1 LNNAISSIQIPAEA
15 FISRGLHLVPLF
27 GLQSHH
33 FYIFLTTSNTTM
45 DLQLLD
51 ELEDDLVE
59 DIIILGECGLCLRSV
74 QGAGWG
80 CGNGA
85 LLG

>member
-1 LNNAISSIQIPAEA
+1 
-15 FISRGLHLVPLF
+15 
-27 GLQSHH
+27 
-33 FYIFLTTSNTTM
+33 M